1 MAKMTLE
8 DLRKLRETKRREL
21 DMRDA
26 ENKTIQIIVGMG
38 TSGIAAGAKDTLAAF
53 LDELEDQELT
63 NVSLR
68 QTGSL
73 GLDHAEPT
81 VEIRMPEMPDVIYG
95 KVTPEVAAKI
105 VRKHI
110 LGKTL
115 INDHIFDRP
124 AADIVEGR
132 DEEKKDEKE

>member
-1 MAKMTLE
+1 MAKMSLE
-8 DLRKLRETKRREL
+8 DLRKLRDSKRREL
-21 DMRDA
+21 DMRDTG
-26 ENKTIQIIVGMG
+26 NKNIQVIVGMG
-38 TSGIAAGAKDTLAAF
+38 TSGIAAGAKETLAAF
-53 LDELEDQELT
+53 QKELEEQELT

-81 VEIRMPEMPDVIYG
+81 VEIRMPEMPRVIYG
-95 KVTPEVAAKI
+95 KVTPEIAAKI

-110 LGKTL
+110 LGKSL

-124 AADIVEGR
+124 AADIVEGG
-132 DEEKKDEKE
+132 DEETKE

>member
-1 MAKMTLE
+1 MGKMSLD
-8 DLRKLRETKRREL
+8 DLRKLRAEKRREL
-21 DMRDA
+21 DRRDT
-26 ENKTIQIIVGMG
+26 ENKDIQIIVGMG
-38 TSGIAAGAKDTLAAF
+38 TSGIAAGAKDTLASFAE
-53 LDELEDQELT
+53 ELEEHDLT

-81 VEIRMPEMPDVIYG
+81 VEIRMPEMPTVIYG
-95 KVTPEVAAKI
+95 KVTRELAKKI

-110 LGKTL
+110 LGKVL

-124 AADIVEGR
+124 AADIIGDSEASNGV
-132 DEEKKDEKE
+132 

>member
-8 DLRKLRETKRREL
+8 DLRKLRDTKRREL

-26 ENKTIQIIVGMG
+26 ENKTIQVIVGMG

-53 LDELEDQELT
+53 LRELEDQGIS

-81 VEIRMPEMPDVIYG
+81 VEIRMPEMPTVIYG
-95 KVTPEVAAKI
+95 KVNPAVAAKI

-110 LGKTL
+110 IGKSL
-115 INDHIFDRP
+115 INDHIYDRP
-124 AADIVEGR
+124 AADIVEGAEDR
-132 DEEKKDEKE
+132 KE

>member
-1 MAKMTLE
+1 MAKMSLE
-8 DLRKLRETKRREL
+8 DLRKLRDGKRREM
-21 DMRDA
+21 DMRDTD
-26 ENKTIQIIVGMG
+26 NKSIQIIVGMG
-38 TSGIAAGAKDTLAAF
+38 TSGIAAGAKETLAAF
-53 LDELEDQELT
+53 LSELEEQGLT

-81 VEIRMPEMPDVIYG
+81 VEVRMPEMPTVIYG
-95 KVTPEVAAKI
+95 KVTPTVAEKI

-110 LGKTL
+110 MGKTL

-124 AADIVEGR
+124 AADIVEGGTAST
-132 DEEKKDEKE
+132 EE

>member
-1 MAKMTLE
+1 MAKMTLD
-8 DLRKLRETKRREL
+8 DLRKLRDTKRREL

-26 ENKTIQIIVGMG
+26 ENKTIQVIVGMG

-53 LDELEDQELT
+53 LKELEAQELS

-81 VEIRMPEMPDVIYG
+81 VEIRMPDMPTVIYG
-95 KVTPEVAAKI
+95 KVTPAVAEKI

-110 LGKTL
+110 IGKSL

-124 AADIVEGR
+124 AADTVEGGSKG
-132 DEEKKDEKE
+132 DKE